1 MHSLFTRAR
10 AEAWR
15 ATHRP
20 LPPVPSAR
28 QLALAASHQ
37 KAETACLTGLCLLLA
52 AAALFH

>member
-1 MHSLFTRAR
+1 MGQLFTRTR

-20 LPPVPSAR
+20 PPVPSAR

-52 AAALFH
+52 VAALFH